1 VSSLTSTDHRLNPNP
16 LSLHPHA
23 TFFSGSPAE
32 PPPPKPI
39 VVGAE
44 ATIVAAEPE
53 PIQRAIVVGHTGE
66 KLLRIFHG
74 LINYNYTKA
83 FVTLKEE
90 TKR

>member
-1 VSSLTSTDHRLNPNP
+1 MFSNMNFNFPHQVSSLTSTDHRLNPNP

-66 KLLRIFHG
+66 
-74 LINYNYTKA
+74 N
-83 FVTLKEE
+83 VTEVFS
-90 TKR
+90 